1 MKNKK
6 FPINPFIDVDA
17 KVFHSRN
24 KKHVTEDFVAENFKL
39 INWDIFRPFNDT
51 GIDLIISK
59 KVCSKDIT
67 HTQYDDLNLHECK
80 KCKNETRIIHRFIQI
95 KTRELV
101 KDILGY
107 TLKSKD
113 FRTDPRHIFLFY
125 SDHSTDFL
133 SLPVID
139 YLKFFENT
147 NISHFGTPTFN
158 QGNGK
163 MNSLKFNKTNNT
175 WNYAGYSWENYRNIK
190 GINNFMHRDFDE
202 NLNVYS
208 KKISQIKKK
217 LFYDFKIGKT
227 FNFNENQKEE
237 IINFINLNIINSNKE
252 NFQKLFKIYI
262 KKIKKLDSKI
272 KDSANSY
279 LKEYKEIYERTK
291 N

>member
-1 MKNKK
+1 MNANK
-6 FPINPFIDVDA
+6 FPINPFIDVDP

-24 KKHVTEDFVAENFKL
+24 KKHVTEDFVAENFKS

-67 HTQYDDLNLHECK
+67 HTQYDDLNSNECK
-80 KCKNETRIIHRFIQI
+80 KCKNETKIIHRFIQI

-125 SDHSTDFL
+125 SDHTRDFL
-133 SLPVID
+133 SLPVVD
-139 YLKFFENT
+139 YLKFFEDT

-163 MNSLKFNKTNNT
+163 MNSLKFNKTDNT
-175 WNYAGYSWENYRNIK
+175 WNYGGHSWENYRNIN
-190 GINNFMHRDFDE
+190 GINNFIHRDFDE
-202 NLNVYS
+202 NLILYS

-217 LFYDFKIGKT
+217 LFYDFKIGRT

-237 IINFINLNIINSNKE
+237 IINFINFNIINSNKE

-262 KKIKKLDSKI
+262 QKINKLDSRI

-279 LKEYKEIYERTK
+279 LKEYQEIYERTK

>member
-1 MKNKK
+1 MSNAK
-6 FPINPFIDVDA
+6 FPINPFIDVDP

-24 KKHVTEDFVAENFKL
+24 KKHVTEDFVAENFKS
-39 INWDIFRPFNDT
+39 INWNIFRPFNDT

-67 HTQYDDLNLHECK
+67 HTKFNDPILNECP
-80 KCKNETRIIHRFIQI
+80 KCKNETKIIHRFIQI

-101 KDILGY
+101 KNILGY

-125 SDHSTDFL
+125 SDHTTDFISL
-133 SLPVID
+133 SVID

-163 MNSLKFNKTNNT
+163 MNSLKFDVTNNT
-175 WNYAGYSWENYRNIK
+175 WSYSGHSWEQFRNIN
-190 GINNFMHRDFDE
+190 GINNFTHRDFDE
-202 NLNVYS
+202 NLIPYS
-208 KKISQIKKK
+208 KKITQIKKK
-217 LFYDFKIGKT
+217 LFYDFKMGRT
-227 FNFNENQKEE
+227 FHFNENQKEE
-237 IINFINLNIINSNKE
+237 IVNFIKLNLVNANKE
-252 NFQKLFKIYI
+252 NFKKLFKNYI
-262 KKIKKLDSKI
+262 QKMNNLDGRI
-272 KDSANSY
+272 RDSANSY
-279 LKEYKEIYERTK
+279 LKEYLAIYERTK

>member
-1 MKNKK
+1 MSSTKI
-6 FPINPFIDVDA
+6 PINPFIDVDP

-24 KKHVTEDFVAENFKL
+24 KKHVTEDFVAENFKS

-67 HTQYDDLNLHECK
+67 HTKYDDLNSSECK
-80 KCKNETRIIHRFIQI
+80 KCKNETKIIHRFIQI

-125 SDHSTDFL
+125 SDHTADFL

-163 MNSLKFNKTNNT
+163 MNSLKFNKTDNT
-175 WNYAGYSWENYRNIK
+175 WNYASHSWENYRNVN

-202 NLNVYS
+202 KLILYS

-217 LFYDFKIGKT
+217 LFYDFKIGRT
-227 FNFNENQKEE
+227 FNFNENKKEE
-237 IINFINLNIINSNKE
+237 IINFINSNIINSNKE

-262 KKIKKLDSKI
+262 QKINKLDSRI